1 MKGGERLCNART
13 GAAFV
18 PGRHGD
24 CSTLGEVTRR
34 QPGWAEC
41 AHSLTTCGIDTM
53 PKRPR
58 STPHQQQGRWGYILA
73 WLVGIPVPV
82 LVLVYLLRGCT

>member
-1 MKGGERLCNART
+1 M
-13 GAAFV
+13 
-18 PGRHGD
+18 
-24 CSTLGEVTRR
+24 
-34 QPGWAEC
+34 
-41 AHSLTTCGIDTM
+41 DTM
-53 PKRPR
+53 LKRPK